1 MQGGNPGKVEQPA
14 EGHPG
19 FLRTPAVVSGGDG
32 GPDGRRGMPSSD
44 DVPHLLQTV
53 IDTPA
58 PRELA
63 EFYRSLLGLR
73 YREGDAPSADES
85 EKPEWLVLTAED
97 GTRRLA
103 FQLAP
108 DQPRPQRP
116 TGSPPQMLHLDMT
129 VDSTA
134 ALEQQRAR
142 AVYLGGPGARD
153 QSEDQYARQ
162 GHRR

>member
-1 MQGGNPGKVEQPA
+1 MAV
-14 EGHPG
+14 
-19 FLRTPAVVSGGDG
+19 RTVD
-32 GPDGRRGMPSSD
+32 RGMPSSD

-73 YREGDAPSADES
+73 YRDGDAPHADES
-85 EKPEWLVLTAED
+85 EQPEWLVLTAYD

-108 DQPRPQRP
+108 
-116 TGSPPQMLHLDMT
+116 GL
-129 VDSTA
+129 
-134 ALEQQRAR
+134 
-142 AVYLGGPGARD
+142 
-153 QSEDQYARQ
+153 
-162 GHRR
+162 

>member
-1 MQGGNPGKVEQPA
+1 MAAWTV
-14 EGHPG
+14 
-19 FLRTPAVVSGGDG
+19 D
-32 GPDGRRGMPSSD
+32 RGMPSSD

-53 IDTPA
+53 VDTPA

-73 YREGDAPSADES
+73 YRDSDAPGADES
-85 EKPEWLVLTAED
+85 EEPEWLVLTADD

-103 FQLAP
+103 FQYAP
-108 DQPRPQRP
+108 DQPRPQWP
-116 TGSPPQMLHLDMT
+116 TGSPPQMLHLDLT

-142 AVYLGGPGARD
+142 ALRLGAAVLTDLSADTTEPLIVFAD
-153 QSEDQYARQ
+153 AS
-162 GHRR
+162 GHPFCIFVAPRTPSR

>member
-1 MQGGNPGKVEQPA
+1 MAV
-14 EGHPG
+14 
-19 FLRTPAVVSGGDG
+19 RTVD
-32 GPDGRRGMPSSD
+32 RGMPSSD

-73 YREGDAPSADES
+73 YRDGDAPDTDES
-85 EKPEWLVLTAED
+85 EQPEWLVLTADD

-108 DQPRPQRP
+108 DLPRPQWP
-116 TGSPPQMLHLDMT
+116 TGSPPQMLHLDLT

-142 AVYLGGPGARD
+142 ALRLGAAVLTDRSADAVEPLIVFAD
-153 QSEDQYARQ
+153 PS
-162 GHRR
+162 GHPFCIFVTPRTPSR